1 MFPTR
6 NLNQRLGW
14 SWLGNRIQLWGC
26 SVVVRDVVDG
36 GHDGRCDQDSD
47 EEGDDQN
54 GLDELLD
61 SAHNMA
67 LLVSRGGV
75 LY

>member
-1 MFPTR
+1 M
-6 NLNQRLGW
+6 
-14 SWLGNRIQLWGC
+14 
-26 SVVVRDVVDG
+26 VVRDVVDG

-54 GLDELLD
+54 GLDKLLD

-67 LLVSRGGV
+67 LLLSRGRV